1 MATIK
6 EKTTE
11 IIERCEALMAKA
23 FGCSGTGALASLGD
37 NEVVMLRDAMK
48 LIEDSYELMTMQAE
62 ALDKIEKIEKSN
74 EKIMDMLT
82 ELKETK
88 QKCTKKGDEA

>member
-1 MATIK
+1 MGVIK

-11 IIERCEALMAKA
+11 IIERCEALMVKA
-23 FGCSGTGALASLGD
+23 LGCSGTGALARLGD

-48 LIEDSYELMTMQAE
+48 LIEDSYELLTMQAE

-74 EKIMDMLT
+74 QRIIDMIEDLQKEKSKKD
-82 ELKETK
+82 TK
-88 QKCTKKGDEA
+88 